1 MAASILI
8 VEGKAGEHSFALA
21 LEKAGYQA
29 HVVHTGAS
37 ALSTIAQSP
46 IHLIVFD
53 AAYMRTNGARTCHR
67 LRRAAEATPIIHIRG
82 QQQSMDNVVEVDVFM
97 QRPFTPRK
105 LLNRIRALLPAD
117 EIKEEVVR
125 YGSICLYRT
134 KRSVEVNGQ
143 GENQLTPKLTL
154 LLEEFIRHPN
164 EVISRRQL
172 MQNVWDTDY
181 IGDTRTLDVHIRW
194 MRELIEDDPA
204 HPVIL
209 RTIRNKGYIFCHPS
223 FAAHNSK

>member
-8 VEGKAGEHSFALA
+8 VEGNAGEHSFAPA
-21 LEKAGYQA
+21 LEKAGYQV
-29 HVVHTGAS
+29 HVVHSGAS
-37 ALSTIAQSP
+37 ALTTLEKSP
-46 IHLIVFD
+46 LHLIVFD
-53 AAYMRTNGARTCHR
+53 ASHMRTTGARTCRR
-67 LRRAAEATPIIHIRG
+67 LRRVAETIPLIHVRAE
-82 QQQSMDNVVEVDVFM
+82 QQSLENVNGADVFM

-117 EIKEEVVR
+117 EVKEEVVR

-143 GENQLTPKLTL
+143 GESQLTPKLTL

-194 MRELIEDDPA
+194 MRELIENDPA
-204 HPVIL
+204 QPVIL
-209 RTIRNKGYIFCHPS
+209 RTVRNKGYIFCHPS
-223 FAAHNSK
+223 FVAQNGK

>member
-1 MAASILI
+1 MAAAILI
-8 VEGKAGEHSFALA
+8 VEGKAGEHSFSPA
-21 LEKAGYQA
+21 LEKAGYQ
-29 HVVHTGAS
+29 VQIVHSGAS
-37 ALSTIAQSP
+37 ALSAIDQSAVQ
-46 IHLIVFD
+46 LIVFD
-53 AAYMRTNGARTCHR
+53 TSFMRSNGARICHR
-67 LRRAAEATPIIHIRG
+67 LRRAADSTPLIHIRAEH
-82 QQQSMDNVVEVDVFM
+82 QSVDPVAEADVFM

-117 EIKEEVVR
+117 EINEEVVR

-143 GENQLTPKLTL
+143 GESQLTPKLTL

-172 MQNVWDTDY
+172 MQHVWDTDY

-194 MRELIEDDPA
+194 MRELIENDPA

-209 RTIRNKGYIFCHPS
+209 RTVRNKGYIFCHPAS
-223 FAAHNSK
+223 ISPNGK